1 MSLKTFLLW
10 RILKPTTMKKRE
22 LIFSALLLP
31 VDFVMLLAAGIATYF
46 LRTRILSVFRP
57 VLFEFNLPFEKYFV
71 LIFFVSIIFVVA
83 YAVSGLYSLR
93 TTRGQIAELSR
104 VVVASS
110 ASVMVVIIYIFL
122 RQELFNSRFLVLG
135 AWLMAII
142 FVSLGRLLMR
152 RLQKVLVSKY
162 NFGVH
167 KLIIVGDD
175 ELSRRIVSDIQ
186 ANPSLGYRIVKRLVD
201 PEVAEIKAAIGN
213 PGVDE
218 VILAN
223 PDYPA
228 DRVVEI
234 VDFCHE
240 NHLIFKYVPNI
251 FQTLTA
257 NFAVDT
263 LSGAPLIELK
273 RTALDGWGRIIKR
286 TFDIVG
292 SSLGLIIL
300 SPVLAVIAFA
310 IKWETEGPVLVHL
323 ERISRNKRLRLLK
336 FRSMIRDAEKYKDL
350 LWQFNERKDSPLFK
364 MKNDPRVTKVGRFLR
379 HWRLDE
385 LPQLW
390 NVLRGDISLVG
401 PRPHQPDEIEKYQ
414 KHHKRVLAIKAGVTG
429 MAQISGS
436 SDLPFEKEVALDTLY
451 VENWSFAQD
460 IKILILTFLKL
471 FRDKSAV

>member
-1 MSLKTFLLW
+1 
-10 RILKPTTMKKRE
+10 MKKRE